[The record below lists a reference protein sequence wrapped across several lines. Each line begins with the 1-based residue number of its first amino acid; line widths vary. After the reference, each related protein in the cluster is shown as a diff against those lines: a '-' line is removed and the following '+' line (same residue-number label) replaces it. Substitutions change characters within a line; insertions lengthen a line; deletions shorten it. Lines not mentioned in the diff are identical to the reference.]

1 MAGRIRAEDIL
12 AVKERTSIEEVVRE
26 HVTLT
31 RRGSALVGLCPF
43 HDEKTGSFN
52 VNPHNGFYHC
62 YGCGVGGD
70 VIKFVSDI
78 EHLTFTEAVERLAG
92 KVGVELRYEDG
103 GGRREEAGGAGRRPH
118 YGRARAIGD
127 DEAMPLT
134 VQQSGDLCSIAGAD
148 LLLPI
153 PAGVAELPAGAEVWA
168 LVLDPNPAEQPPAS

>member
-1 MAGRIRAEDIL
+1 MAGKIRAEDIL

-70 VIKFVSDI
+70 VIKFVTEI
-78 EHLTFTEAVERLAG
+78 EHLTFTEAVERLAA
-92 KVGVELRYEDG
+92 KLSLIHISEPT
-103 GGRREEAGGAGRRPH
+103 RP
-118 YGRARAIGD
+118 Y
-127 DEAMPLT
+127 
-134 VQQSGDLCSIAGAD
+134 
-148 LLLPI
+148 
-153 PAGVAELPAGAEVWA
+153 
-168 LVLDPNPAEQPPAS
+168 